1 MTLCVLNS
9 EILAS
14 LPPERSTAPHAT
26 ISMAPN
32 GRAYL
37 TTVTADIAGHRCY
50 LYSETHAE
58 ARIPAAVT
66 EAVTAFNADPTVW
79 QRLVAEALDAEDQLL
94 EEDREDINQ
103 RLARSQSIRRR
114 LLGATQG

>member
-9 EILAS
+9 EILAE
-14 LPPERSTAPHAT
+14 LPSTHHTAPHAT
-26 ISMAPN
+26 ISVVPH

-37 TTVTADIAGHRCY
+37 TTVTAEVSGRRCY

-66 EAVTAFNADPTVW
+66 DAVTAFNADPTVW
-79 QRLVAEALDAEDQLL
+79 QRLVTEALDAEEQLL
-94 EEDREDINQ
+94 AEDRENIDQ
-103 RLARSQSIRRR
+103 RMARAQSTRRR
-114 LLGATQG
+114 LLGTATG